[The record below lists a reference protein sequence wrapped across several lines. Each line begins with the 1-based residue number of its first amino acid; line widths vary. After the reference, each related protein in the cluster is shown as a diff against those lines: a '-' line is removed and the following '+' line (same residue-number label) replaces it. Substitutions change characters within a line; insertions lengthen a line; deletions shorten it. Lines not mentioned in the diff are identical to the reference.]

1 MKKLGNLSLLAFLAV
16 GFALVF
22 GGCKSGVGGIIAAVE
37 AMDQGDSGPSGGDG
51 DTEDPDDDGN
61 EILVFDPATYTGN
74 AGRVVDGKDGE
85 KYLEITPNGWVTDFG
100 IPEVDITGKTTVK
113 CMVYA
118 KDEKDDVQIVV
129 KLMNAKGQGFALPTL
144 RPITAAPAE
153 AEGPILFRA
162 DRWDNDTNSNVTED
176 VTDFKCVRLN
186 PFIQETAGDWDALSD
201 VTIYIGKITAVGN
214 GGPTGPGSGDSENPS
229 GPGDDTTGSG
239 SGNDSGNTENP
250 GDSGSSGGQTG
261 GDITGP
267 GGEDAENP
275 SEPDEENEDTGI
287 FIGTKKYAFADL
299 IIRHLFYGVL
309 NDAVDENGVLKV
321 SVADYAKLY
330 ITPKE
335 TVDISAY
342 TKVTITAKGDN
353 WEVGAGEY
361 DPQMAFE
368 VASGIISEYED
379 SWGNTARSAANACG
393 ATSWT
398 GGKNFFNGK
407 DIEKDF
413 KDFSIDLSSFELLNV
428 STGNNSCYNEPMDEA
443 DLSKITEFAINSRAN
458 KGTLYI
464 KSIKFE

>member
-51 DTEDPDDDGN
+51 DTENPDDDVN
-61 EILVFDPATYTGN
+61 EVIVFDPATYTGN
-74 AGRVVDGKDGE
+74 AGNVVDGKDGA

-144 RPITAAPAE
+144 RPVTDAPAE
-153 AEGPILFRA
+153 AEGPILSRA

-186 PFIQETAGDWDALSD
+186 PFIQETAGDWNALSD

-239 SGNDSGNTENP
+239 SGNDSGNTDNP

-267 GGEDAENP
+267 GGEDTENP
-275 SEPDEENEDTGI
+275 SEPGEDTENPDDDVKEIITI
-287 FIGTKKYAFADL
+287 FDPATYTGNAGEL
-299 IIRHLFYGVL
+299 VEEYG
-309 NDAVDENGVLKV
+309 ATYLK
-321 SVADYAKLY
+321 
-330 ITPKE
+330 ITPNGWNEFIEIPEVDLSGKT
-335 TVDISAY
+335 TVKFMVYAEEAKNDVQAVVKLQNAAGHGFALPTFGPIIAEPAEAKGSILSRADRWDSDSQKNVTEDVTDFKCVRLNPY
-342 TKVTITAKGDN
+342 TQKMADDWPAQTDVTIYIG
-353 WEVGAGEY
+353 
-361 DPQMAFE
+361 
-368 VASGIISEYED
+368 
-379 SWGNTARSAANACG
+379 
-393 ATSWT
+393 
-398 GGKNFFNGK
+398 
-407 DIEKDF
+407 
-413 KDFSIDLSSFELLNV
+413 
-428 STGNNSCYNEPMDEA
+428 
-443 DLSKITEFAINSRAN
+443 KITVE
-458 KGTLYI
+458 
-464 KSIKFE
+464 

>member
-51 DTEDPDDDGN
+51 DTENPDDDVN
-61 EILVFDPATYTGN
+61 EVTVFDPATYTGN

-100 IPEVDITGKTTVK
+100 ISEVDITGKTTVK

-144 RPITAAPAE
+144 SPITTAPAE
-153 AEGPILFRA
+153 AKGPILSRA

-186 PFIQETAGDWDALSD
+186 PFIQETAGNWDALSD

-239 SGNDSGNTENP
+239 SGDDSGNTDNP

-267 GGEDAENP
+267 GGEDSEHP
-275 SEPDEENEDTGI
+275 SEPGEDTENPDDDVNEVII
-287 FIGTKKYAFADL
+287 FDPEDYTGDEGEKVVRD
-299 IIRHLFYGVL
+299 GVTYL
-309 NDAVDENGVLKV
+309 KITVDEWNIVINVNPINLVDKTKFKCTMYGEEPNADYQFKIKLADSAYDDISNIEMNGIVTTPTEIEAGVAEKTEWNKV
-321 SVADYAKLY
+321 SETFLCDRIQPVVLDSSIEGWPAQSGVVVY
-330 ITPKE
+330 IGK
-335 TVDISAY
+335 
-342 TKVTITAKGDN
+342 ITA
-353 WEVGAGEY
+353 E
-361 DPQMAFE
+361 
-368 VASGIISEYED
+368 
-379 SWGNTARSAANACG
+379 
-393 ATSWT
+393 
-398 GGKNFFNGK
+398 
-407 DIEKDF
+407 
-413 KDFSIDLSSFELLNV
+413 
-428 STGNNSCYNEPMDEA
+428 
-443 DLSKITEFAINSRAN
+443 
-458 KGTLYI
+458 
-464 KSIKFE
+464 